1 MPKDRQITVSAEV
14 NETTIKMLQNAV
26 AALGDIYYALYL
38 NCEVPA
44 KFDSFK
50 SKSTV
55 ELKEEFNELA
65 KFFNTIKND
74 WEAHK

>member
-1 MPKDRQITVSAEV
+1 MPREITVSAEV

-38 NCEVPA
+38 NCEVPL
-44 KFDSFK
+44 KFESFK

-55 ELKEEFNELA
+55 ELKEEFGELA

-74 WEAHK
+74 WEMHK

>member
-1 MPKDRQITVSAEV
+1 MPRDRQITVSAEV

-55 ELKEEFNELA
+55 ELKEEFGELVN
-65 KFFNTIKND
+65 FFNTIKND

>member
-1 MPKDRQITVSAEV
+1 MPRQITVSAEV

-38 NCEVPA
+38 NCEVPS
-44 KFDSFK
+44 KFESFK

-55 ELKEEFNELA
+55 ELKEEFGELA
-65 KFFNTIKND
+65 KFFNSIKND
-74 WEAHK
+74 WEMHK

>member
-1 MPKDRQITVSAEV
+1 MPREITVSVEV

-38 NCEVPA
+38 NCEAPS
-44 KFDSFK
+44 KFESFK

-55 ELKEEFNELA
+55 ELKEEFGELA
-65 KFFNTIKND
+65 KFFNTVKND
-74 WEAHK
+74 WEIHK

>member
-1 MPKDRQITVSAEV
+1 MPREITVSVEV

-38 NCEVPA
+38 NCEGPS
-44 KFDSFK
+44 KFKSFK

-55 ELKEEFNELA
+55 ELKEEFGELA
-65 KFFNTIKND
+65 KFFNTVKND
-74 WEAHK
+74 WEMHK

>member
-1 MPKDRQITVSAEV
+1 MPKEILIAVEV

-38 NCEVPA
+38 NFEVPS
-44 KFDSFK
+44 KFESFK

-55 ELKEEFNELA
+55 ELKEEFGELA
-65 KFFNTIKND
+65 KFFNSIKND
-74 WEAHK
+74 WEMYK

>member
-1 MPKDRQITVSAEV
+1 MPRDRQITVSAEV

-50 SKSTV
+50 SKSTI
-55 ELKEEFNELA
+55 ELKEEFSELV